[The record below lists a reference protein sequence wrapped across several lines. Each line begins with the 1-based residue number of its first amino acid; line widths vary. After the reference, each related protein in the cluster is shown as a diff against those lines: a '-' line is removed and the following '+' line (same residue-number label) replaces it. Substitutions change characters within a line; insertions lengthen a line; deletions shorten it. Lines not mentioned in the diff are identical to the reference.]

1 MRILTVCLGNICRS
15 PTAEAA
21 LRRAITAAGLDDAVT
36 VDSAGTGDWHIGDP
50 PDPRMTAAARKAGLE
65 LTGAARL
72 VTIDDFAEFDLI
84 LAMDRANL
92 AALRAM
98 APTVEAQERVRL
110 FRSFEEGA
118 DGDEVPDPW
127 GGAPEGFDRVVEI
140 STAAAEG
147 VVAWI
152 LAGVQR

>member
-21 LRRAITAAGLDDAVT
+21 LRRAIAAAGLDDEVT
-36 VDSAGTGDWHIGDP
+36 VESAGTGDWHIGHP
-50 PDPRMTAAARKAGLE
+50 PDPRMTVAARKAGLE

-92 AALRAM
+92 AALRGM

-127 GGAPEGFDRVVEI
+127 GGAAEGFDRVVEI
-140 STAAAEG
+140 SAAAAGG

-152 LAGVQR
+152 LAGVRR